1 MLIENRIRVHDR
13 LKKENMN
20 LEKSGFSVISKAGN
34 KSIKIS
40 SDEINKA
47 KVTVKKKMYEDIA
60 IQAREN
66 SFKKDRRSDLKR

>member
-13 LKKENMN
+13 LSKEKIMN
-20 LEKSGFSVISKAGN
+20 KKSGFSVISKAGN

-47 KVTVKKKMYEDIA
+47 KVTVKRKMYEDIA

-66 SFKKDRRSDLKR
+66 SFKNDKDQT

>member
-13 LKKENMN
+13 LSKEKIMRNQ
-20 LEKSGFSVISKAGN
+20 KSGFSVISKAGN

-40 SDEINKA
+40 SCEINKA
-47 KVTVKKKMYEDIA
+47 KVTVKRKMYEDIA

-66 SFKKDRRSDLKR
+66 SFKNDKDQT

>member
-1 MLIENRIRVHDR
+1 MWN
-13 LKKENMN
+13 
-20 LEKSGFSVISKAGN
+20 KSGFSVISKAGN

-47 KVTVKKKMYEDIA
+47 KVTVKRKMYEDIA

-66 SFKKDRRSDLKR
+66 SFKNDKDQT

>member
-13 LKKENMN
+13 LSKEKIMN
-20 LEKSGFSVISKAGN
+20 LKKSGFSVISKAGN

-47 KVTVKKKMYEDIA
+47 KVTVKRKMYEDIA

-66 SFKKDRRSDLKR
+66 SFKNDKDQT